1 MGYLIAS
8 DRGSYLFTSEIM
20 SIGMPR
26 TTSFSIG
33 GGSVDLNACI
43 PQGYTDFDVVLA
55 AGCSRSGS
63 TVTFGH
69 GFLIAS
75 DSLTKHPSGPVIQPA
90 KKCQK
95 NSHHACK
102 NKQSNRKKGPNHS
115 AQLFPSHHQPSSLS
129 HSES

>member
-8 DRGSYLFTSEIM
+8 DRGSYLFTSKLV
-20 SIGMPR
+20 STGMPKK
-26 TTSFSIG
+26 TSVSIG
-33 GGSVDLNACI
+33 GGKIDLNACI
-43 PQGYTDFDVVLA
+43 PQGYAELDVVLA

-75 DSLTKHPSGPVIQPA
+75 DSLTKHPSGPAIQPA

-95 NSHHACK
+95 NASRAYE
-102 NKQSNRKKGPNHS
+102 NKQSNRKKRS
-115 AQLFPSHHQPSSLS
+115 
-129 HSES
+129 